1 MVWLS
6 GDILHAE
13 AREGIVKRRDAEG
26 AEKRTDKN
34 VCPTW
39 ESAIRLLLGGDKTG
53 NSSLML

>member
-26 AEKRTDKN
+26 AEQRTEKN
-34 VCPTW
+34 VCPT
-39 ESAIRLLLGGDKTG
+39 
-53 NSSLML
+53 